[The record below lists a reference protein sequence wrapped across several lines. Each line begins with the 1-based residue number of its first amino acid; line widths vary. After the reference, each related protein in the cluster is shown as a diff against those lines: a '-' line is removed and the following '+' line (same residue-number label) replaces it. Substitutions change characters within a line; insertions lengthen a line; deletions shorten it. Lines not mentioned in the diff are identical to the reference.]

1 MRWWQAALARI
12 GVRTATGRDTLLAA
26 LVIGLGLVNL
36 VLFVDIAGTAGVIDD
51 APPGRVALA
60 VALILLEGA
69 PLALRRRTPILVFT
83 LTMLAVPIWYLQPEP
98 LTNLGLGQAVAA
110 YSLGAYRSR
119 RIVLTAGGITI
130 GLLALLVLLAPPPGY
145 DHTRPELSTSSLE
158 VFLSLGLLAV
168 VLPGLLGAYVQT
180 RRAYTAELVDR
191 ADRLAR
197 EREERARRAVIDE
210 RTRIARELHDEAA
223 HHLSSIVVQAGA
235 AERIVED
242 DPEAAREALRF
253 IRTQGKDTLDSMR
266 QLIGVLRSDR
276 EADSRRPQ
284 PTLTRLPSL
293 LDEARAAGADVS
305 WTQLGQPRPL
315 PLTVDLAAYRTIQEG
330 INNARRHAPGAPVH
344 VRLHYL
350 DGQIDVE
357 VVNRAPPDV
366 SDAVEGRSGP
376 DDRADGGY
384 GLVGL
389 RERAEFVGGWLDAGP
404 TTDRGWRLRA
414 SLPTPDRSDEPTV
427 PPPDDPTA

>member
-1 MRWWQAALARI
+1 MRWWQSALARV
-12 GVRTATGRDTLLAA
+12 GVRTATGRDALLAA
-26 LVIGLGLVNL
+26 LVIGLGLINL
-36 VLFVDIAGTAGVIDD
+36 VLFVDVAGTAGVIDE
-51 APPGRVALA
+51 PPSGPVTLA

-69 PLALRRRTPILVFT
+69 PLALRRRTPILTFT
-83 LTMLAVPIWYLQPEP
+83 LTMLAIPIWYLQPEP
-98 LTNLGLGQAVAA
+98 LTNLGLGQAIAA

-145 DHTRPELSTSSLE
+145 DHAQPELSTSSLE

-180 RRAYTAELVDR
+180 RRAYTAELIDR

-210 RTRIARELHDEAA
+210 RARIARELHDEAA

-253 IRTQGKDTLDSMR
+253 IRTQGKGTLDSMR
-266 QLIGVLRSDR
+266 QLIGVLRIDR
-276 EADSRRPQ
+276 DADVRRPQ

-293 LDEARAAGADVS
+293 LEEARAAGTDVT
-305 WTQLGQPRPL
+305 WTQDGQPRPL

-330 INNARRHAPGAPVH
+330 INNARRHAPGAAVH

-350 DGQIDVE
+350 DDQVDVE
-357 VVNRAPPDV
+357 VVNPPPPEPADAPEVLP
-366 SDAVEGRSGP
+366 SP

-389 RERAEFVGGWLDAGP
+389 RERAEFVGGRASAGP
-404 TTDRGWRLRA
+404 TNDGGWQLRV

-427 PPPDDPTA
+427 PPPGAPTA